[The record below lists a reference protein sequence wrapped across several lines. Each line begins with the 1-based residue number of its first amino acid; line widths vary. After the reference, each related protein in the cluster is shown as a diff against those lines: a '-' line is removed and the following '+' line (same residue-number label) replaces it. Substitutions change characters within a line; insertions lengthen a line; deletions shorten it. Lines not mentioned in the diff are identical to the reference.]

1 MTNGNPAF
9 CVALYL
15 SSVHFWGELQH
26 LGEVIEQKIKWRPI
40 RTREIGGVRLWE
52 ELIVES
58 PFKNVAGFY
67 AKPFMH
73 VFFCKYCEIFKNTYF
88 KKYLRKSA
96 SKCHCQ
102 ICIHKYYQWRDYVT
116 ISYDALCFRWVL
128 MILNRRKEGT

>member
-1 MTNGNPAF
+1 MTNGNSAF
-9 CVALYL
+9 FLVLYL
-15 SSVHFWGELQH
+15 TSVHFWGELQH
-26 LGEVIEQKIKWRPI
+26 LGEVSEQKFKWRPI
-40 RTREIGGVRLWE
+40 RTREIGGVRSSE

-102 ICIHKYYQWRDYVT
+102 ICIHKSLSMKRLRNYIIWCIMFSMGVDDFKQT
-116 ISYDALCFRWVL
+116 
-128 MILNRRKEGT
+128 

>member
-9 CVALYL
+9 CLALYL
-15 SSVHFWGELQH
+15 TSVHFWGELQH
-26 LGEVIEQKIKWRPI
+26 LGEVSEQKFKWRPI
-40 RTREIGGVRLWE
+40 RTREIGGVRLSE

-67 AKPFMH
+67 AKPSTH
-73 VFFCKYCEIFKNTYF
+73 VFSCKYCEIFKNTYF
-88 KKYLRKSA
+88 KNICESLLLNVIVKYVYIS
-96 SKCHCQ
+96 H
-102 ICIHKYYQWRDYVT
+102 YQWRDYVT